1 MKFLTVLGAVFAFS
15 CATLIP
21 LKVSE
26 SLDIQVEITP
36 ERVEAGRY
44 LADNV
49 MLCNHCHSEVDW
61 DYYGGYIPE
70 ETLGGGGESFNEW
83 FGVVYGTNVTPA
95 ALSDWTDSEIAQAIT
110 EGVHKSGK
118 SLFPVMPYPTYRTL
132 AEEDLMSLI
141 AYLRSMKPVENS
153 LPPKKLKFPFKY
165 IERTIPAKY
174 APSDKPDPENTVE
187 YGKYLATMGDC
198 IRCHTPFDNK
208 GNTFED
214 QLFRGGNKFNV
225 PVGIEVYST
234 NISSDPDDGI
244 GLWTKEDFI
253 ELFKERSEPEKV
265 APELNTIMAWQ
276 SYSGMKEGDLGAI
289 YDFIMSS
296 PPMKSKSTSE

>member
-1 MKFLTVLGAVFAFS
+1 MKFIIVFGAVFVLS

-21 LKVSE
+21 LKVSD
-26 SLDIQVEITP
+26 SLDIQVEITS

-70 ETLGGGGESFNEW
+70 ETLGGGGEPFKEW
-83 FGVVYGTNVTPA
+83 FGEVYGTNVTPA
-95 ALSDWTDSEIAQAIT
+95 ALKDWTDGEIAQAIT

-132 AEEDLMSLI
+132 AKEDLVALI

-153 LPPKKLKFPFKY
+153 IPPKKLNFPFKY

-174 APSDKPDPENTVE
+174 EPISKPNPDNSIE
-187 YGKYLATMGDC
+187 YGEYLATMGDC

-208 GNTFED
+208 GQIFED
-214 QLFRGGNKFNV
+214 QLFRGGNKFKI
-225 PVGIEVYST
+225 PIGTEIYST
-234 NISSDPDDGI
+234 NISSDVDDGI
-244 GLWTKEDFI
+244 GGWTREDFI
-253 ELFKERSEPEKV
+253 ELFKERSEPRKV
-265 APELNTIMAWQ
+265 EPQFNTIMAWQ
-276 SYSGMKEGDLGAI
+276 SYSGMKEADLGAI

-296 PPMKSKSTSE
+296 PPIKNKETPE